1 MTNVIVRRGRPGL
14 AAAMVWAVVSGCG
27 GDSGE
32 LPAVP
37 AAGTVSY
44 QGKPVSK
51 GTIHFQ
57 PEKGRPASGPID
69 GGKFTLTTYKEGDGA
84 VAGKH
89 LVAVEVTE
97 EVKDKDGDTT
107 VKYVVP
113 QKFANPTSSKIT
125 AEVPPGGKTDI
136 VIDIKDAK

>member
-1 MTNVIVRRGRPGL
+1 MANVAVRRGPWGL
-14 AAAMVWAVVSGCG
+14 AAAVAWVVVSGCG

-37 AAGTVSY
+37 AGGTATF
-44 QGKPVSK
+44 QGKPISK

-57 PEKGRPASGPID
+57 PEKGRPASGPIE
-69 GGKFTLTTYKEGDGA
+69 GGKFTLTTYKDGDGA

-89 LVAVEVTE
+89 LVGVEVTE

-107 VKYVVP
+107 VKYIVP

-136 VIDIKDAK
+136 VIDVKDAK